1 MDRLPREAVDP
12 KAALQALPPLIKGYL
27 RLGATFGEGAVVD
40 HQFGTTDVFVAL
52 PVEAI
57 GARYRGHFAPAN

>member
-1 MDRLPREAVDP
+1 M
-12 KAALQALPPLIKGYL
+12 
-27 RLGATFGEGAVVD
+27 VD